1 MSEQTKPEFQNS
13 SYFILPLKID
23 NPYRLSAFLRNSS
36 NWEEK
41 LDAFELQYLMF
52 YAREM
57 TDPEDE
63 RFRMYRYK
71 ESESLRIYLFD
82 DNVTD
87 PGKAPTL
94 GDISLYVF
102 GKEISFLEFQVF
114 YNEMD
119 IKGILQFISSFRGLR
134 NPKEYPEGSDSI
146 ILRDAVKKILPA
158 EDSGTVLCFSN
169 PSEYKT
175 QANIF
180 TMYHNPQPSNKES
193 NKSTDQV
200 TKKDNQDK
208 ENRSICCRLAH
219 GYKSVIPS
227 DEDAARGY
235 DKCLHL
241 NTSEYWG
248 ICPDG
253 IAYVKRSRPSQN
265 NYENLRKDFHFMYL
279 LLLNQRFA
287 AISFIE
293 AINECSRNEK
303 ARKGI
308 TDVYRRVVELR
319 TRYSFRVISDDF
331 FVQTVYST
339 GYQVLEIDALLKD
352 LEDANGQFNELS
364 RVSEKRVEHFV
375 IVVSLLAAVSAFA
388 DLAAYREMFR
398 SEHPPYGSLLL
409 IPFLALVFICI
420 FWSSIKRKLKLD
432 ILWIMIKERLRKRE

>member
-71 ESESLRIYLFD
+71 GSESLRIYLFD

-193 NKSTDQV
+193 NKSTGQV

-253 IAYVKRSRPSQN
+253 IAYVKKSKPSYID
-265 NYENLRKDFHFMYL
+265 YEHLCKDFHFMYL

-293 AINECSRNEK
+293 SINECGRNEK
-303 ARKGI
+303 TRKGI

-364 RVSEKRVEHFV
+364 KERETRIERFIFAVT
-375 IVVSLLAAVSAFA
+375 LLALVSAFA
-388 DLAAYREMFR
+388 DLAAYLQMFHA
-398 SEHPPYGSLLL
+398 SNPHFWSLGILLSVLFILLL
-409 IPFLALVFICI
+409 IFKP
-420 FWSSIKRKLKLD
+420 WKRS
-432 ILWIMIKERLRKRE
+432 R

>member
-71 ESESLRIYLFD
+71 GSESLRIYLFD

-102 GKEISFLEFQVF
+102 GKEISFLEFQVI
-114 YNEMD
+114 YNDMD
-119 IKGILQFISSFRGLR
+119 IEGVLKFVNSFRNLR
-134 NPKEYPEGSDSI
+134 NPEELPDGSDCKR
-146 ILRDAVKKILPA
+146 LKDAAEIILPA
-158 EDSGTVLCFSN
+158 KESGTILCFSN
-169 PSEYKT
+169 PSEVKM
-175 QANIF
+175 QANVF
-180 TMYHNPQPSNKES
+180 TMYYNPKKYSNPKSNDAKPSNKAS
-193 NKSTDQV
+193 NQV
-200 TKKDNQDK
+200 TKKNNQDK

-235 DKCLHL
+235 DKCLRL

-253 IAYVKRSRPSQN
+253 IAYVKKSKPSSFD
-265 NYENLRKDFHFMYL
+265 YEHLRTDFHFMYL

-303 ARKGI
+303 ARKDI
-308 TDVYRRVVELR
+308 KDVYRRVVELR

-331 FVQTVYST
+331 FVQTVYNA
-339 GYQVLEIDALLKD
+339 GYRVLEIDALLKD

-364 RVSEKRVEHFV
+364 KERETRVERF
-375 IVVSLLAAVSAFA
+375 IVAVTLLALVSAFA
-388 DLAAYREMFR
+388 DLAAYLDMF
-398 SEHPPYGSLLL
+398 SAPKPHLWSLGILL
-409 IPFLALVFICI
+409 IAFII
-420 FWSSIKRKLKLD
+420 LMLFFKPWKRS
-432 ILWIMIKERLRKRE
+432 R